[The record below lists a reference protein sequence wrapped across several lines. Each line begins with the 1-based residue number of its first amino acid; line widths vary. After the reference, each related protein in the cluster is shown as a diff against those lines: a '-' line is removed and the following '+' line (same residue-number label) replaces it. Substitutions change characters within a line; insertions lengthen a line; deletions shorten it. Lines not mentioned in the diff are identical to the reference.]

1 MKFLPLLLAV
11 SALCRSFVSAST
23 RPATPRSTVP
33 TVPRGN
39 LPTLFPLLNETKY
52 DRYAACLA
60 ATEGLRRA
68 RDALSVANPS
78 TLQQQQD
85 RGAAV
90 SGQVGVGA
98 AARNVLRTA
107 VSERLD
113 VAELSGKGG
122 TGDTPSGPGGKA
134 DASTFTPGRFWGLA
148 GSREPAR
155 APIDDE
161 AHRRASA
168 AYVVQAAKV
177 VRGMGLTIPQFNQL
191 GREVG
196 RDPYLKERVVEQ
208 AYLYRVA
215 ATLGMDKIPLSED
228 PISEQLLKAHRRRR
242 VQMFARSLTA
252 VEELREEQQ
261 EKLCKSLDV
270 ETLPDGLSICD
281 PAVLPLLN
289 NKVKAVCEAFPRK
302 AEQVIKK
309 YGLNSDEFNEM
320 LDQTKKNA
328 FFRWRVR
335 NYMGKSEKAGGKE

>member
-1 MKFLPLLLAV
+1 M
-11 SALCRSFVSAST
+11 
-23 RPATPRSTVP
+23 
-33 TVPRGN
+33 
-39 LPTLFPLLNETKY
+39 
-52 DRYAACLA
+52 
-60 ATEGLRRA
+60 
-68 RDALSVANPS
+68 
-78 TLQQQQD
+78 
-85 RGAAV
+85 
-90 SGQVGVGA
+90 
-98 AARNVLRTA
+98 
-107 VSERLD
+107 
-113 VAELSGKGG
+113 
-122 TGDTPSGPGGKA
+122 
-134 DASTFTPGRFWGLA
+134 
-148 GSREPAR
+148 
-155 APIDDE
+155 
-161 AHRRASA
+161 
-168 AYVVQAAKV
+168 
-177 VRGMGLTIPQFNQL
+177 
-191 GREVG
+191 G

-270 ETLPDGLSICD
+270 ETLPDGVSICD

-335 NYMGKSEKAGGKE
+335 NYMGKGEKAGGKE